1 MFVILGQK
9 WIIFCVKLRGLSNE
23 TGNFMT
29 SPKRYHKHSLSWLTQ
44 FLLSVFLLSTAALT
58 PAMAADAEVA
68 VDTDTEI
75 METAVTETET
85 AVGTDTEMME
95 TAVTET
101 EAAVGTDTEMMET
114 AVAETE
120 AAVGTDTEMTQSS
133 IDVGT
138 LLMILLGVAI
148 IAFIAIKVL
157 GGKGS
162 SDANGKAFAATCG
175 PMWGSSV
182 SRLVPAQI
190 PFNDN
195 VPPAVEKAFAA
206 TCGPMWSTNVTR
218 NA

>member
-85 AVGTDTEMME
+85 
-95 TAVTET
+95 
-101 EAAVGTDTEMMET
+101 
-114 AVAETE
+114 
-120 AAVGTDTEMTQSS
+120 AVGTDTEMTQSS